1 MALDREPTARE
12 CARALWLLGLTS
24 PEGVEEVR
32 AAWKA
37 RVAQSHPDR
46 RSDRPHAATRLTA
59 AFNDARDVLERW
71 SASGRAWPAPRR
83 SRRDESDGGGS
94 PVRRPDAR
102 AAELLRVTG
111 LRSGD
116 AVRVGDR
123 GPVRDVAG
131 LEVGDGGIAVTLDDG
146 SVHHPRELVPVGYAC
161 PVCGHFEPPL
171 EPVRRRPCTACLR
184 ELSRLDQSDT
194 GVDRALGSVLARA
207 EDAIKHARG
216 LEGAP
221 VMELA
226 RERAGWVRR
235 LRRRPREERPGALLA
250 AFAHAYALWAGMPGS
265 PPASDGEGTPLP
277 ERWERRATAT
287 SSSGPRA

>member
-1 MALDREPTARE
+1 M
-12 CARALWLLGLTS
+12 
-24 PEGVEEVR
+24 
-32 AAWKA
+32 
-37 RVAQSHPDR
+37 
-46 RSDRPHAATRLTA
+46 
-59 AFNDARDVLERW
+59 
-71 SASGRAWPAPRR
+71 
-83 SRRDESDGGGS
+83 
-94 PVRRPDAR
+94 
-102 AAELLRVTG
+102 TG

-123 GPVRDVAG
+123 GPVRDVTG

-226 RERAGWVRR
+226 RERAGLGAAAAPAAARGAPGRPAGRVRAC
-235 LRRRPREERPGALLA
+235 LRALGRHARPA
-250 AFAHAYALWAGMPGS
+250 AG
-265 PPASDGEGTPLP
+265 
-277 ERWERRATAT
+277 
-287 SSSGPRA
+287 